1 VSTHLLLE
9 AAMRSLVMGAIIFVA
24 LWLLRIEHVRTRRT
38 AWLLALAGALAMPLL
53 VAAQIGPRLLPEIS
67 FAHRPSVEAL
77 TVAPRSDSGAA
88 LRAAQD
94 SRWVGQASSLDHP
107 AYSVDDKGNE
117 GAKLAGT
124 ALLAAAIGYCAV
136 AALLALRLC
145 AGVGFALR
153 LKNQAHRVVFPFDPE
168 LDTRASARIASPV
181 TVGSSV
187 LLPTNHTLWDGTTLR
202 IVLSHERAHVRQK
215 DFYVQM
221 LAGLHCAL
229 FWFNP
234 FSWWLQRQLSELGEA
249 LSDCAAVEQAESR
262 ASYAETLLAFATR
275 AHSPMTGVA
284 MASASNLSPRI
295 DRLLSERGFER
306 SFAPKQRLPFVAA
319 AVVAGAMF
327 ASTSMVRVH
336 AGPANGPLNANTV
349 SIDAAAQSTST
360 ADTSRT
366 STTVSTSTTAAA
378 SAATPPAA
386 TSAPATPATPA
397 TRPAKKKT
405 AKVTKE
411 AADADAGSFETN
423 DAEAAGDSHE
433 EGILAIHSGHSHI
446 MIDSGDSLPQ
456 LGGDYIYFQ
465 HDGKPYLIQ
474 DPQIIAK
481 AQALLEPMQQLRE
494 KQRELGRQQR
504 LLGTQQR
511 MLVAQNRS
519 IKMVQTPE
527 FKRQIEELQKSIK
540 EMDFPRL
547 TGQIDERALADVQSH
562 LGEIQ
567 ARVGELQSQFGHI
580 DGQFGEQE
588 GKLGEQQGKLGEQQA
603 LLGEQQQKIVED
615 ARRQL
620 KPIIEQAI
628 REGKGKP
635 LSSD

>member
-9 AAMRSLVMGAIIFVA
+9 AAMRSLVMGAIIFAA
-24 LWLLRIEHVRTRRT
+24 LRLLRIEHVRTRRT

-77 TVAPRSDSGAA
+77 TVAPRSYGGAA

-94 SRWVGQASSLDHP
+94 SLSVDHGSSLDHP
-107 AYSVDDKGNE
+107 AYSVEDKGNQ
-117 GAKLAGT
+117 GAKLAGSL
-124 ALLAAAIGYCAV
+124 LLAAAIGYCVVAV
-136 AALLALRLC
+136 LLALRLC

-153 LKNQAHRVVFPFDPE
+153 LKNQAHRVVFAFDPE

-295 DRLLSERGFER
+295 DRLLSDRGFER
-306 SFAPKQRLPFVAA
+306 SFAPKQRLPFIAA
-319 AVVAGAMF
+319 AVVAAAMF

-349 SIDAAAQSTST
+349 SIDAAAWSTST
-360 ADTSRT
+360 ADTSSTVDT
-366 STTVSTSTTAAA
+366 SSTSPTAAA
-378 SAATPPAA
+378 SATTPPAA
-386 TSAPATPATPA
+386 TSAPATATPA

-405 AKVTKE
+405 AKVKQE
-411 AADADAGSFETN
+411 SADADGGSFETN

-433 EGILAIHSGHSHI
+433 EGILAIHSGHSRI

-481 AQALLEPMQQLRE
+481 AQALLEPMQELRE

-547 TGQIDERALADVQSH
+547 TGQIDERALAEVQSH

-567 ARVGELQSQFGHI
+567 ARVGELQSQFGRM

-635 LSSD
+635 LSTD